1 MPRPQLAGFP
11 MFALHFCNA
20 PVTVSESGSVVGET
34 HEEPG
39 IGMTWSPRDP
49 TQAMLN

>member
-1 MPRPQLAGFP
+1 
-11 MFALHFCNA
+11 MFALHFCDA
-20 PVTVSESGSVVGET
+20 RVTFRGIKKRDVVGET

-39 IGMTWSPRDP
+39 IGMTWSPSDP